1 MLTAFFENLELA
13 QVQGVDTIRVG
24 SAIWLVSGGLAGLA
38 GSMLPIHFQIA
49 PNYGYGV
56 MFFIIAASLMGG
68 MGDLA
73 GVFLGA
79 TVMGVI
85 EIGVVHLVQSLG
97 AVWFGEYR
105 YLLPIAVIS
114 LMMYFKP
121 NGSKGRNA

>member
-1 MLTAFFENLELA
+1 
-13 QVQGVDTIRVG
+13 
-24 SAIWLVSGGLAGLA
+24 
-38 GSMLPIHFQIA
+38 
-49 PNYGYGV
+49 
-56 MFFIIAASLMGG
+56 MFSIIAASLMGG

-79 TVMGVI
+79 TVMGLI
-85 EIGVVHLVQSLG
+85 EIGGVLLVQSLG